1 MKLSG
6 LKELYQKELK
16 SIYSESEID
25 TIFFWIAEK
34 IIEKPQSI
42 LKLAL
47 NEEWHEF
54 NERKLL
60 FQLKLLD
67 LKYGK
72 PLQYVLGETE
82 FYGMK
87 FFLNENVLIPR
98 PETEEIIEWILTDTK
113 NSFINILD
121 IGTGSGC
128 IPIVL
133 KKHLKE
139 SEITSIDVSK
149 KALDLAKINAE
160 FHKTSIKFINSD
172 FLNDNLNELGKFDII
187 VSNPPYIAKKEEVN
201 MQKRV
206 VKHEPNIALFVPNQD
221 PLIFYKRII
230 EFAKSHL
237 KPNGKIFVEINQNLA
252 NETKKLFLLSFKSVK
267 LKQDISGNYR
277 MICAHSILNL

>member
-1 MKLSG
+1 M
-6 LKELYQKELK
+6 
-16 SIYSESEID
+16 
-25 TIFFWIAEK
+25 
-34 IIEKPQSI
+34 
-42 LKLAL
+42 